1 MKNLKLPTT
10 MKIVGVM
17 GFKSLDVYRKRA
29 DNEYKQHN
37 ALARINFGASIL
49 VQVVRTSSTQ
59 IIIKSNHSSIMMTLG
74 SAYDRDFF
82 TLLFRKLCANYL
94 KYISKVEL
102 REIDFYKR
110 REDYLERQLFRAAR
124 ELKEKDREMVR
135 LKCEG

>member
-1 MKNLKLPTT
+1 
-10 MKIVGVM
+10 M

-74 SAYDRDFF
+74 SAYDWDFF

-135 LKCEG
+135 LKGEG

>member
-1 MKNLKLPTT
+1 

-74 SAYDRDFF
+74 SAYD
-82 TLLFRKLCANYL
+82 
-94 KYISKVEL
+94 
-102 REIDFYKR
+102 
-110 REDYLERQLFRAAR
+110 
-124 ELKEKDREMVR
+124 
-135 LKCEG
+135 

>member
-1 MKNLKLPTT
+1 
-10 MKIVGVM
+10 
-17 GFKSLDVYRKRA
+17 
-29 DNEYKQHN
+29 
-37 ALARINFGASIL
+37 
-49 VQVVRTSSTQ
+49 
-59 IIIKSNHSSIMMTLG
+59 MMTLG
-74 SAYDRDFF
+74 SAYDWDFF

-135 LKCEG
+135 LKGEG